1 MTRMQS
7 SFSRPE
13 QCTTIGAAARALLL
27 ASALLLAPL
36 SLAAEAAL
44 DSPSNWAG
52 DLTAIGNDQWT
63 RERAAHLLER
73 AGFGGTPE
81 EVEALAAMTPAQ
93 AVRHLVHYQPISTD
107 SLSAF
112 EHSGIFDEPMLE
124 DLDLHLRFDGVMK
137 KAAEVGEVYG
147 VKRATSG
154 PRPLQ
159 DITDA
164 LYYKYLASNRE
175 WLRVS
180 TWWAERM
187 LTTPRPLEEKMT
199 LFWHGH
205 FATEELKVDDYR
217 LMLRQNETLRELAT
231 GNVRDLLLAMS
242 RDPAML
248 LYLDNRLN
256 VRGQPNENYAREI
269 FELFSLGIG
278 NYTEQDIK
286 EAARALTGWRNQ
298 GLNFIDDRDQHDPTD
313 KTIFGETGPF
323 DGEDL
328 VDLILQQ
335 EACAEFLAGKIYR
348 FLVRE
353 ELSDALQQELAQLL
367 RNADYEIGPLLE
379 RIFLSRDFYSEP
391 SVATQIKGP
400 VQFLVSTYRKLG
412 LTRLPG
418 VPNFT
423 QATALLGQSLG
434 NPPNVKG
441 WDGGRAWLNPSTLL
455 TRNNLIRHLLF
466 PDTAAGHYPQ
476 YPVSLRIRN
485 APREAEKRDRRDQ
498 DQLAKALETDPAI
511 AVRDSQETMSEGSM
525 QSSESGS
532 MMMGDAPSEVKHNS
546 FAEYDLKLGLYN
558 GRIKSYE
565 RVRAIPPT
573 PAALDLVDLLRQ
585 QNVTDASGAVAQLEQ
600 RFFRQ
605 ALTLED
611 RDSIVR
617 FLEGRFESGF
627 TLDTPDPATAETAL
641 REALHLLLSMPEYQL
656 AAIDRTSKGD
666 FLS

>member
-1 MTRMQS
+1 VLAVAAMLLTGPALS
-7 SFSRPE
+7 A
-13 QCTTIGAAARALLL
+13 TT
-27 ASALLLAPL
+27 
-36 SLAAEAAL
+36 AL
-44 DSPSNWAG
+44 DAPGAWTDDSSPITEADWN
-52 DLTAIGNDQWT
+52 

-81 EVEALAAMTPAQ
+81 EVDRLAAMTPRE
-93 AVRHLVHYQPISTD
+93 AVRHLVYYQAIDPSG
-107 SLSAF
+107 LGPF
-112 EHSGIFDEPMLE
+112 EHSGIWDAPMQA

-137 KAAEVGEVYG
+137 KAAAVGEVYG
-147 VKRATSG
+147 VERAESG

-164 LYYKYLASNRE
+164 LYYKYLSSNRE
-175 WLRVS
+175 WLRVA

-199 LFWHGH
+199 LLWHGH

-231 GNVRDLLLAMS
+231 GNVRDLLIAMS

-256 VRGQPNENYAREI
+256 VRAEPNENYAREI
-269 FELFSLGIG
+269 LELFSLGIG

-298 GLNFIDDRDQHDPTD
+298 GLRFIDDEEQHDPGE
-313 KTIFGETGPF
+313 KTIFGKTGRW

-328 VDLILQQ
+328 VDLILEE

-353 ELSDALQQELAQLL
+353 DLSPTHRAELAAVL
-367 RNADYEIGPLLE
+367 RESDYEIAPLLE
-379 RIFLSRDFYSEP
+379 HILMSRDFYSEA
-391 SVATQIKGP
+391 SVATQIKSP

-412 LTRLPG
+412 LKRLPG

-441 WDGGRAWLNPSTLL
+441 WDGGRTWLNPSTLL
-455 TRNNLIRHLLF
+455 ARNNIVRHLLF
-466 PDTAAGHYPQ
+466 PETAAGRYPQ
-476 YPVSLRIRN
+476 NALSPRLTN
-485 APREAEKRDRRDQ
+485 APREAEQRDRRDQ
-498 DQLAKALETDPAI
+498 ATLAKALENDPSLAI
-511 AVRDSQETMSEGSM
+511 ATPASEGDD
-525 QSSESGS
+525 GS
-532 MMMGDAPSEVKHNS
+532 MAEASMGDAGPGSSMMGDAPSAARHNS

-558 GRIKSYE
+558 GLIKTYE
-565 RVRAIPPT
+565 RVRAVPPIPAP
-573 PAALDLVDLLRQ
+573 LDLVDVLRSEQ
-585 QNVTDASGAVAQLEQ
+585 IEDSLSAVVY
-600 RFFRQ
+600 F
-605 ALTLED
+605 
-611 RDSIVR
+611 
-617 FLEGRFESGF
+617 EGRFLRHPLREQDRQAVAEFLESHFDDGF
-627 TLDTPDPATAETAL
+627 SLDTDDPDQAETAL
-641 REALHLLLSMPEYQL
+641 RETLHMVLSMPEYQL
-656 AAIDRTSKGD
+656 AGLGPYPTRDPLEEQAA
-666 FLS
+666 